1 LGIKEAALE
10 IKEAEKIF
18 KALGQ
23 SLRLKI
29 IALLAEQEFCVCELE
44 EIFNVSQ
51 PAISQH
57 LRVLKEAGLV
67 EEEKIGQWVFYSLR
81 REFLERFLQD
91 FSSYLF
97 SPLQDKKGLEQEKLQ
112 VEKLKQNPKVSC
124 RPVRR

>member
-1 LGIKEAALE
+1 MQ
-10 IKEAEKIF
+10 IKEAEKVF

-29 IALLAEQEFCVCELE
+29 VALLAEQEFCVCELE

-57 LRVLKEAGLV
+57 LRILKEAGLV
-67 EEEKIGQWVFYSLR
+67 EEEKMGQWVFYSL
-81 REFLERFLQD
+81 ERKYLQEFLQD

-97 SPLQDKKGLEQEKLQ
+97 SPLEAKEDLEQEKARVKELQ
-112 VEKLKQNPKVSC
+112 QNPKVTC

>member
-1 LGIKEAALE
+1 MK

-44 EIFNVSQ
+44 EIFGVSQ

-67 EEEKIGQWVFYSLR
+67 EEEKIGQWVFYSLKKK
-81 REFLERFLQD
+81 FLENFLQD

-97 SPLQDKKGLEQEKLQ
+97 SPLEDKKGLEQEKLQ

-124 RPVRR
+124 RPVKR